1 MNIKRSKTVNVIT
14 AALFTALMAV
24 FAQIPP
30 SAHEFPITLQTFG
43 IALCGYILSIK
54 YSFFSIIAYILL
66 GVAGAPVFS
75 GFCGGIHH
83 ITGPAGGFVMAF
95 PIFVFFCA
103 FSLKFKN
110 KIFKISF
117 GAIGIIIMYII
128 GIAYYV
134 FITKTP
140 VWTAVL
146 MYVLLFLKDI
156 AFMVIA
162 FFVSNIIRKRI
173 LNDKE

>member
-1 MNIKRSKTVNVIT
+1 MNIKKTKIVSIIT

-30 SAHEFPITLQTFG
+30 STHEFPITLQTFG
-43 IALCGYILSIK
+43 IALCGYILGVK

-83 ITGPAGGFVMAF
+83 ITGPAGGFVIAF

-110 KIFKISF
+110 KILKISF
-117 GAIGIIIMYII
+117 GALGLVIMYII

-134 FITKTP
+134 FVTQTP
-140 VWTAVL
+140 ILVVIL
-146 MYVLLFLKDI
+146 MYALIFLKDM
-156 AFMVIA
+156 AFMIIA

-173 LNDKE
+173 LNDK

>member
-1 MNIKRSKTVNVIT
+1 MNIKKSETISAIT

-43 IALCGYILSIK
+43 IALCGYILGIK
-54 YSFFSIIAYILL
+54 YSFFSIMAYILL

-83 ITGPAGGFVMAF
+83 ITGPAGGFVIAF
-95 PIFVFFCA
+95 PIFVFCCA
-103 FSLKFKN
+103 FSLKFST
-110 KIFKISF
+110 KILKISF
-117 GAIGIIIMYII
+117 SALGLVITYII

-134 FITKTP
+134 FVTKTP
-140 VWTAVL
+140 IWTAFL
-146 MYVLLFLKDI
+146 MYALLFLKDI
-156 AFMVIA
+156 IFMIIA

-173 LNDKE
+173 LS

>member
-1 MNIKRSKTVNVIT
+1 MNIKKDETISVIT
-14 AALFTALMAV
+14 AALFTALMVV

-30 SAHEFPITLQTFG
+30 SVHEFPITLQTFG
-43 IALCGYILSIK
+43 IALCGYILGIK
-54 YSFFSIIAYILL
+54 YSFFSITAYILL

-83 ITGPAGGFVMAF
+83 ITGPAGGFVIAF

-103 FSLKFKN
+103 FSLKFKS

-117 GAIGIIIMYII
+117 GVIGLVVMYIT

-134 FITKTP
+134 FVTKTP
-140 VWTAVL
+140 VWTAIL
-146 MYVLLFLKDI
+146 IYSLLFLKDV
-156 AFMVIA
+156 FFTVIA

-173 LNDKE
+173 LNKE